1 MANPAENTL
10 SEVLAAYAFAGE
22 VVGAARF
29 GQGHINDTF
38 CVYTQTAEGD
48 CVRYILQRMSA
59 AAFKHPDQLM
69 QNIVGVTDYLRDLIE
84 KNGGDAAR
92 ETMTVL
98 RTKNGAAYFTDSEGG
113 AWRVYPFVE
122 NTLCLQKAETP
133 ELFYA
138 SAKAFGNFQRMLK
151 DYPAD
156 TLFETIEKFHDT
168 ENRLANFEKALAAD
182 KLGRAKDCAPEIAFV
197 KAHAADCSVALEALR
212 AGRLPLRVTHNDTK
226 LNNVL
231 LDPQT
236 GCAKCVLDLDTVMPG
251 LSAYD
256 FGDGVRF
263 GASSAAEDEKDL
275 DQVWLK
281 LDMYQAFL
289 EGYLDAC
296 GHALTPKEIEVLP
309 LGAKIITA
317 ELAMR
322 FLKDYLDGDVYF
334 KIDYPTQNLD
344 RCRTQLK
351 LVADMEAKWP
361 EMQRILRQT
370 AAVRCA
376 QPTKPQ

>member
-1 MANPAENTL
+1 M
-10 SEVLAAYAFAGE
+10 
-22 VVGAARF
+22 F
-29 GQGHINDTF
+29 GSFQ
-38 CVYTQTAEGD
+38 
-48 CVRYILQRMSA
+48 
-59 AAFKHPDQLM
+59 
-69 QNIVGVTDYLRDLIE
+69 RDL
-84 KNGGDAAR
+84 N
-92 ETMTVL
+92 
-98 RTKNGAAYFTDSEGG
+98 
-113 AWRVYPFVE
+113 
-122 NTLCLQKAETP
+122 
-133 ELFYA
+133 
-138 SAKAFGNFQRMLK
+138 
-151 DYPAD
+151 DYPAAELYEVIPD
-156 TLFETIEKFHDT
+156 FHHTGKRYLAFEEAVRRD
-168 ENRLANFEKALAAD
+168 AA
-182 KLGRAKDCAPEIAFV
+182 GRAEQIPQEIA
-197 KAHAADCSVALEALR
+197 ALRRYASRATLITDRLEA
-212 AGRLPLRVTHNDTK
+212 GSIPTRVTHNDTK

-361 EMQRILRQT
+361 EMQRILHET

-376 QPTKPQ
+376 QPTTPQ